1 MCVCVFVFVYVCV
14 RVRMCMCVCVC
25 VCVCV
30 RARDGECGS
39 VLKELYLNMTKA
51 IHGLDPYKEV
61 FESNLSAMHVALGEE
76 REAVCLLSKKKIKK
90 NTHHLMSV
98 RMKDSAETSL
108 I

>member
-1 MCVCVFVFVYVCV
+1 
-14 RVRMCMCVCVC
+14 MCVCVC
-25 VCVCV
+25 VCA

-61 FESNLSAMHVALGEE
+61 FESNLSAINVALGEE
-76 REAVCLLSKKKIKK
+76 REAVCPKKKK
-90 NTHHLMSV
+90 HSAHE
-98 RMKDSAETSL
+98 DSAEISL

>member
-1 MCVCVFVFVYVCV
+1 M
-14 RVRMCMCVCVC
+14 CVC

-30 RARDGECGS
+30 RARDGECGF

-76 REAVCLLSKKKIKK
+76 REAVCPKKK

-98 RMKDSAETSL
+98 RMKTARKSL
-108 I
+108 